1 MSTRELFF
9 VPAMLGLECV
19 YRVTSGELAPAP
31 GYKKLSNQ
39 LMHKLL
45 FNISFVRTVPM

>member
-1 MSTRELFF
+1 MSTRDLFF

-19 YRVTSGELAPAP
+19 YRVTSGEPAP